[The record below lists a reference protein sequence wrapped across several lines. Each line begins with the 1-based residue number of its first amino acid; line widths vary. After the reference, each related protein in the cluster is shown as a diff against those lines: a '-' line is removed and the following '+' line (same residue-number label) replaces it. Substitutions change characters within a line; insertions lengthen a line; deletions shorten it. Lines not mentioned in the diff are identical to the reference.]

1 MKQIGA
7 MKYTLKLPS
16 GVHGQSVRRPGLD
29 AILSQYKDQWWW
41 LYENRFEYDE
51 QERDNLR
58 DTKWLNNYVFL
69 CVQIYKEVHL

>member
-29 AILSQYKDQWWW
+29 AILSQYKDQ
-41 LYENRFEYDE
+41 
-51 QERDNLR
+51 
-58 DTKWLNNYVFL
+58 
-69 CVQIYKEVHL
+69 